1 MDLLLEDFGYPPTI
15 RPQKEYLD
23 RLRMNLQS
31 LNQGKRPPPTIIDLV
46 SDSEDSDIEVVEV
59 KRRRVDNL

>member
-15 RPQKEYLD
+15 RPQKEYLE

-31 LNQGKRPPPTIIDLV
+31 LNQGNRPPPTIDLV

-59 KRRRVDNL
+59 KMRRVDNL